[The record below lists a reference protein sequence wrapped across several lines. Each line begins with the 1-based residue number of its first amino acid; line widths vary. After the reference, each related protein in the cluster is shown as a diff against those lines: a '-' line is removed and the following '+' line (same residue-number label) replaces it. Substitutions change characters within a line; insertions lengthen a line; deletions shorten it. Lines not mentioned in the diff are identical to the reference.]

1 VSMFFGFYLMRVNS
15 IFFVIAIIVSISQLY
30 QELHTFSDTLLLYRL
45 YETALGAAVAI
56 LVVTFVLPLR
66 TRRVLRVALRS
77 HVQAIEALVDH
88 ASEALTT
95 EGPAG
100 DREGLRN
107 DARAVDASYQA
118 LVTTAEPLRHDVL
131 GGGDEE
137 TRRVIRLASVSRNYS
152 RDLVTDLASTAPID
166 PAFHEQVDEASIR
179 LHRSMDIVAGATT
192 GSTDGIYVRSS
203 SLYDRAERS
212 LEGNGV
218 GLNQGCAAIRDL
230 QLIDGSM
237 ATLAEFLGLEV
248 NDFDTREVV

>member
-1 VSMFFGFYLMRVNS
+1 M
-15 IFFVIAIIVSISQLY
+15 
-30 QELHTFSDTLLLYRL
+30 
-45 YETALGAAVAI
+45 
-56 LVVTFVLPLR
+56 
-66 TRRVLRVALRS
+66 
-77 HVQAIEALVDH
+77 DH
-88 ASEALTT
+88 ASEVLTT
-95 EGPAG
+95 EGPPR
-100 DREGLRN
+100 DRDGLRN
-107 DARAVDASYQA
+107 DARAVDATYQA

-212 LEGNGV
+212 LEGGVV
-218 GLNQGCAAIRDL
+218 GLNRGCPAIRDL